1 MLKHI
6 VIFKVKAQN
15 SEEKTARMNKL
26 KNMLDSLKNSTG
38 EIQSFETGINIST
51 RNHE

>member
-1 MLKHI
+1 MLIPI
-6 VIFKVKAQN
+6 VMFKVKAQN

-26 KNMLDSLKNSTG
+26 NNMLNSLKNSIR